1 MHSGLFYG
9 AFTEDY
15 PHFQELFCLT
25 LNGLTYII
33 SLSVLKYPEV
43 TDINR
48 HNFLTELSK
57 LLTFM
62 YEEDRLTAL
71 NMYEDIFQ
79 SCQDEQQLIHHLV
92 SPTRQAVVLARAYD
106 SKERMLHVNTRSKKS
121 DLYEEEEDI
130 VPGFVLAIEKI
141 GREVQHLF
149 DAAPAL
155 PVPDEQ
161 MSLFASDDAPAQSDI
176 PTVEQ
181 IIVESTESVEE
192 ESGLE
197 KEDLAETEAEAQES
211 AEIISADKAQDPVD
225 AFLAEYENDVP
236 VVYKEENI
244 QESVAYEDSGRV
256 RTIRR
261 ERSVPLLI
269 LYSLAAIP
277 VCLVGIV
284 VLMIPTII
292 SLVLAFIFAA
302 AGIAALSCAFGSFVI
317 FADILVVMGTGL
329 VLLALGL
336 LFLWLFVWFIG
347 GAIAGMINGAIKLG
361 GKLCT
366 KEVAA

>member
-1 MHSGLFYG
+1 M
-9 AFTEDY
+9 
-15 PHFQELFCLT
+15 T
-25 LNGLTYII
+25 LNGLTYIM
-33 SLSVLKYPEV
+33 SLSVLKYTEV

-121 DLYEEEEDI
+121 DLYEEEEDV

-141 GREVQHLF
+141 SREVQHLF

-161 MSLFASDDAPAQSDI
+161 MSLFASDDSAAQSDI
-176 PTVEQ
+176 PSVEQ
-181 IIVESTESVEE
+181 IIVESTESVED

-197 KEDLAETEAEAQES
+197 KEVLAETVEGEVALAQES
-211 AEIISADKAQDPVD
+211 AEVISADETQDSVD
-225 AFLAEYENDVP
+225 AFLTEYESDVS
-236 VVYKEENI
+236 VVYKDGNI
-244 QESVAYEDSGRV
+244 QESVAYQETNHV

-261 ERSVPLLI
+261 KRSVPLLI

-277 VCLVGIV
+277 VCLVGL
-284 VLMIPTII
+284 VLLLIPTII

-302 AGIAALSCAFGSFVI
+302 AGIVALSCAFGSFVI